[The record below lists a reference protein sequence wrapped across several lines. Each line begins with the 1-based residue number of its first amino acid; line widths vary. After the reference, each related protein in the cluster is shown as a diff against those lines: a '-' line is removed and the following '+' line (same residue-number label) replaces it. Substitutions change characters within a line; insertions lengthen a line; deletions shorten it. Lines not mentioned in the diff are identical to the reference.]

1 METVLTQTTITAPEG
16 FMIDQEK
23 LKSNK
28 IEFIPIVKNLPKS
41 WEDLKDITGYFLT
54 EECVLKHT
62 GWCPTRVENK
72 NVFPQEKHA
81 KAALA
86 LAQLLQLRD
95 FYNGGWVHDYRSSSN
110 TKYSIHVY
118 LGELSTINNVNSHN
132 VMHFKSQELRDT
144 FLEEPEIRKLLE
156 IAKPLL

>member
-1 METVLTQTTITAPEG
+1 METILTQTTITAPEG

-28 IEFIPIVKNLPKS
+28 IEFIPIIKVLPKS
-41 WEDLKDITGYFLT
+41 WEDLKDIAGYYLT
-54 EECVLKHT
+54 EECTLKHA
-62 GWCPTRVENK
+62 GWCPTRVKNK

-81 KAALA
+81 KAAIA

-95 FYNGGWVHDYRSSSN
+95 VYNDGWVPDYRSSN

-118 LGELSTINNVNSHN
+118 VGELSTINNVSAHN

-144 FLEEPEIRKLLE
+144 FLKEPEIRKLLE

>member
-1 METVLTQTTITAPEG
+1 METILTQTTIIAPEG
-16 FMIDQEK
+16 YMIDLEK

-28 IEFIPIVKNLPKS
+28 IEFIPIVKALPKS
-41 WEDLKDITGYFLT
+41 WEDLEDISGYFLT
-54 EECVLKHT
+54 EECVLKSTNCCRIEHAN
-62 GWCPTRVENK
+62 R

-81 KAALA
+81 KAAIA

-95 FYNGGWVHDYRSSSN
+95 VYNDGWVPDYRDIN

-118 LGELSTINNVNSHN
+118 LGELNTINNVNSHN

-144 FLEEPEIRKLLE
+144 FLKEPEIRKLLE

>member
-1 METVLTQTTITAPEG
+1 METILTQTTITAPEG
-16 FMIDQEK
+16 FMIDLEK

-28 IEFIPIVKNLPKS
+28 IEFIPIVKALPKS
-41 WEDLKDITGYFLT
+41 WEDLKDISGYFLT
-54 EECVLKHT
+54 EECILKHA
-62 GWCPTRVENK
+62 GWCTTRVKNK

-81 KAALA
+81 KAAIA

-95 FYNGGWVHDYRSSSN
+95 AYNDGWVPDYRSSD

-118 LGELSTINNVNSHN
+118 VGELSTINNVNAHN

-144 FLEEPEIRKLLE
+144 FLKEPEIRKLLE
-156 IAKPLL
+156 IVKPLL